1 MTPKDVD
8 TLRAIVS
15 HSLGSAAEHIRT
27 ARDAFRAL
35 QKQRQNTEESK
46 ELNGRIDEALSD
58 CLFHCLTSHIV
69 IYNMTKSIGQE
80 RPN

>member
-1 MTPKDVD
+1 MALKDAD

-15 HSLGSAAEHIRT
+15 HSLASAAEHIRT

-35 QKQRQNTEESK
+35 QKQRQNTEELK

-58 CLFHCLTSHIV
+58 CLFHCLTSQIV
-69 IYNMTKSIGQE
+69 IYNMTRPIGQAK
-80 RPN
+80 PN